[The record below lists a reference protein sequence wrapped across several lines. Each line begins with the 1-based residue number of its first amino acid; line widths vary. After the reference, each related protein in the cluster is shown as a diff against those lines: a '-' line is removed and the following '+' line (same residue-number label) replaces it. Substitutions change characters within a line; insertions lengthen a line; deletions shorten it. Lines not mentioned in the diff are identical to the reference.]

1 MACLDRRRSR
11 AGGGAE
17 SPRPLG
23 PLRPYAAGWGH
34 PYSAAQLSRVLRDN
48 MFTPT
53 RTQRALYVPPIGN
66 YTFLRSAPAGE
77 RMGARFFP
85 TFSGVVLIEAGKHIS
100 AGTAK
105 PAKQR
110 KLARHGVV
118 SRPKDARRNDVRDI
132 VSGQEGA
139 RR

>member
-66 YTFLRSAPAGE
+66 YTFLRSAPAWE

-85 TFSGVVLIEAGKHIS
+85 PFSGVVMIEAGK
-100 AGTAK
+100 
-105 PAKQR
+105 Q
-110 KLARHGVV
+110 LYARSEEGRVGKECV
-118 SRPKDARRNDVRDI
+118 STCRTRWSPYHYKKKI
-132 VSGQEGA
+132 TQK
-139 RR
+139 